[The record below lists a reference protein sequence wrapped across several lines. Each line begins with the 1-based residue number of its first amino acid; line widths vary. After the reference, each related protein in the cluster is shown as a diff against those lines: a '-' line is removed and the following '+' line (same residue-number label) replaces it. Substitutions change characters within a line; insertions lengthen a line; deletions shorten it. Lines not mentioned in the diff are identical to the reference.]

1 MYERTYCELLGENA
15 KVKANRMAQDE
26 APEPQLVINLLCG
39 IRVSS
44 CEFVV
49 SNPEN
54 PGAKRTFFQKHAR
67 IF

>member
-1 MYERTYCELLGENA
+1 
-15 KVKANRMAQDE
+15 MAQDE